1 MTDNGLTRLMATI
14 LALAVILASAAPAAT
29 QGKPPRDPSMIQRK
43 LLRSADL
50 QRQALQSLGDREKAE
65 KLVGSAW
72 GELKSANDDMIINKN
87 NTKIPDPLF
96 GPNIR
101 RCDQALDL
109 VLLAWDALRAR
120 DKWTGAE
127 AQVQGVRSRLE
138 QAVRLT
144 NTVAASTF

>member
-1 MTDNGLTRLMATI
+1 MSTLTRFMGAL

-43 LLRSADL
+43 LQNSADL
-50 QRQALQSLGDREKAE
+50 QRQAMQSLGDRERAE
-65 KLVGSAW
+65 KLVGSAYN
-72 GELKSANDDMIINKN
+72 ELKSADDDMVINKN
-87 NTKIPDPLF
+87 NMKIPDPLF

-127 AQVQGVRSRLE
+127 AQVQGVRSKLE
-138 QAVRLT
+138 QALRLT